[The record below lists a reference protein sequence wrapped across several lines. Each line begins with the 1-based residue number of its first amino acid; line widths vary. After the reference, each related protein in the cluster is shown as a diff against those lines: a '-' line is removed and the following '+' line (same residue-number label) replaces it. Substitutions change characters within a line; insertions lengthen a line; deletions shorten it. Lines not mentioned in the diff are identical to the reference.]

1 MELIEHKY
9 LPKDLDSI
17 IMPNKEGILNEIK
30 NNMASQNMNL
40 LLIGSPITFKSVAI
54 HLIVKKY
61 YNNQH
66 IYNYN
71 QHILILDCFNDINIS
86 TTNNDINTFCKNKS
100 SYKKFLIID
109 NFDIINETNQ
119 QYLKILMDN
128 SVNTFFIFGC
138 ENTNKINEI
147 IQTRTTPIY
156 FEDLTTEQYK
166 EIITN
171 ISENESIVF
180 DMTPLLEYK
189 NISPYFIYNLF
200 NKLKLL
206 KQNIIDDIT
215 KYIVIIDTKTYIEYN
230 NFIKTNN
237 VKNATK
243 ILFKLFDEGYSL
255 LDIYNFLYEY
265 YKTINTHYKYKY
277 IEQICI
283 YIQYIYDGFDN
294 KLMLLFFTNDLITI
308 HNKYIYT

>member
-17 IMPNKEGILNEIK
+17 IMPNKECILNEIK
-30 NNMASQNMNL
+30 NNMVNQTMNL
-40 LLIGSPITFKSVAI
+40 LLIGSPITFKSIAI

-61 YNNQH
+61 YNNQN
-66 IYNYN
+66 IYNYS
-71 QHILILDCFNDINIS
+71 QYVLILDCFNDINIS

-100 SYKKFLIID
+100 SHKKFLIID

-166 EIITN
+166 EIITH
-171 ISENESIVF
+171 ISVNESIMF

-189 NISPYFIYNLF
+189 SISPYFIYNLF

-206 KQNIIDDIT
+206 KKTNIDDIT
-215 KYIVIIDTKTYIEYN
+215 KYIVIIDTKTYIDYN

-243 ILFKLFDEGYSL
+243 VLFKLFDEGYSL

-265 YKTINTHYKYKY
+265 YKTIDTNYKYKY
-277 IEQICI
+277 IEQICL

-308 HNKYIYT
+308 YNKYI